1 MKKKL
6 LMLLGMAL
14 FVMQGFSQ
22 VLYSESFST
31 LTLSSAGVAAVPSSM
46 KLINTGNKS
55 GNTASGNAPFN
66 ASPYLTTAWVANAV
80 TAGTSPA
87 DTAAESTSWLNP
99 VGAADKWLITPSI
112 TGIAN
117 NTYLT
122 WEGFASDAT
131 YSDGYEVWVSV
142 AAGAN
147 SAPTAADFT
156 AITANKV
163 FSITAEGSTAFVSHA
178 IDLSAFIGQ
187 TIRVGFRNNSNDKF
201 HLYIDDI
208 KVTVVNTTTDIKLVS
223 VSPTGLSSWGAIGST
238 KTIGGKVFNN
248 GSAPITSF
256 TASYSDGLVTGTKTF
271 TGLNIAYY
279 GTYTFSITTP
289 YTILSAADANLKVYV
304 DLASDPIHTNDT
316 LLSSVAGY
324 SFVPNHKVVFEEGTG
339 TWCGWCVRGAVY
351 MDSIAEAY
359 PNSCVPIAVHDGDP
373 MANTVYDN
381 GVSGLVSGYPSI
393 LVDRSKGDPTL
404 GDPSDA
410 FTEYTNHKNDFALA
424 DLSVD
429 QTYNSTTRVLTLVV
443 NANIAS
449 SFTNNNSLHDIRLAA
464 VITENQVHGTAT
476 TYNQHNY
483 YAGGGSGVM
492 QGAGHVFQNE
502 PDPVLAANMY
512 YNYVARSILGG
523 FTGLAN
529 SLPSVITAGNVYS
542 HNFTYTVPAGYNLA
556 NIKINPLLIDAKNN
570 IIYNGNSFSLNTA
583 TSVNSIETKK
593 LSFSLY
599 PNPASSILNMDLN
612 LEEADNVMVSIIN
625 CLGETVIAKNIGK
638 IQSGTNALSFNVSE
652 LAFGAYTVYVKTT
665 KGVGVGKF
673 IK

>member
-31 LTLSSAGVAAVPSSM
+31 LTLSSAGVSSIPSTM
-46 KLINTGNKS
+46 IGINVGNLS
-55 GNTASGNAPFN
+55 GNTATSNAPFN
-66 ASPYLTTAWVANAV
+66 AAPYLTTACLALDIGGDTVATMSSYV
-80 TAGTSPA
+80 
-87 DTAAESTSWLNP
+87 NP
-99 VGAADKWLITPSI
+99 VGLVNKWLITPAISGI
-112 TGIAN
+112 T
-117 NTYLT
+117 NTTFLT
-122 WEGFASDAT
+122 WEGMSRSAT
-131 YSDGYEVWVSV
+131 YKEGYEVYVSA
-142 AAGAN
+142 AAGA
-147 SAPTAADFT
+147 SSSPTTADFT
-156 AITANKV
+156 SIPSNKV
-163 FSITAEGSTAFVSHA
+163 YSTTGEGATTFVSHGISLA
-178 IDLSAFIGQ
+178 AFAGQ
-187 TIRVGFRNNSNDKF
+187 TVRVAFRDNSNDKWWI
-201 HLYIDDI
+201 YIDDI
-208 KVTVVNTTTDIKLVS
+208 KVSNVTNTSDIKLVS
-223 VSPTGLSSWGAIGST
+223 VTPTGLTGWGAIGST

-316 LLSSVAGY
+316 LFSSVAGY

-464 VITENQVHGTAT
+464 VITENQVHGTT
-476 TYNQHNY
+476 TSYNQHNY